1 MAVRM
6 REILLVGAVVLLM
19 AGCADQP
26 GRDVASVNP
35 PGTSTNQNA
44 PGKTQGLDDEFARC
58 MRDNGADLEKSQVEV
73 DDSGGTEQ
81 YNTSMSPEDA
91 RKQKEA
97 LEKCKGFI
105 KDGGAPR
112 RMDTE
117 ALERARALAKCMRD
131 AGVAYPDPSPDAG
144 DYGAGVTQLPEG
156 VDGNDP
162 KVQAALRKCDTTP
175 SLVPLPESTR

>member
-6 REILLVGAVVLLM
+6 REFLLAGAVVLLV
-19 AGCADQP
+19 AGCANEP
-26 GRDVASVNP
+26 GRDVASLNA
-35 PGTSTNQNA
+35 PGTSTKQST
-44 PGKTQGLDDEFARC
+44 PGKAQGLDDEFARC
-58 MRDNGADLEKSQVEV
+58 MRENGADLEKSQVSV
-73 DDSGGTEQ
+73 DDSGGTER

-112 RMDTE
+112 KMDAE
-117 ALERARALAKCMRD
+117 ALERARALAKCMRE

-162 KVQAALRKCDTTP
+162 KVQAALQKCDTTP
-175 SLVPLPESTR
+175 SLIPLPGSSR